1 MLHTGIVVYAK
12 IVGDRHRL
20 IPSGRNARSLSSL
33 AQQIDIHVETR
44 NFRVD
49 IFYSPCSLLAVG
61 WSDWSYQSYQSYRSH
76 RDSNL

>member
-1 MLHTGIVVYAK
+1 MLHTDIVVYAK

-20 IPSGRNARSLSSL
+20 TLGGHDIRWLSL

-49 IFYSPCSLLAVG
+49 IFIPHVVCWLLAVG
-61 WSDWSYQSYQSYRSH
+61 RWLLAGEIQRWAVAII
-76 RDSNL
+76 

>member
-1 MLHTGIVVYAK
+1 MLHTDIVVYAK

-20 IPSGRNARSLSSL
+20 TLGGHDIRWLSL

-49 IFYSPCSLLAVG
+49 IFSPHVVYWLLAGVIG
-61 WSDWSYQSYQSYRSH
+61 AIRAIGAIGTLI
-76 RDSNL
+76 SNL